1 MSQRVAERASA
12 LSGIYPSQLCL
23 VSSKLWLNLE
33 LWLRVEGGEVSG
45 WLPLMESL
53 RRGWPLP
60 LRRRHSCSQSAS
72 PPIICCAHTFPPP
85 WWSSILLR
93 TLEFVFFAEIL
104 EWLNKLRYKCPA
116 DFNSVYP
123 KNCKHTIPNGT
134 QGAAFEI
141 SVERLKFSSSIIKA
155 LTSTFSL
162 VLLRNFSVCPFVL
175 RK

>member
-1 MSQRVAERASA
+1 
-12 LSGIYPSQLCL
+12 
-23 VSSKLWLNLE
+23 
-33 LWLRVEGGEVSG
+33 
-45 WLPLMESL
+45 MESL

-123 KNCKHTIPNGT
+123 KNCSCKHTIPNGT

-162 VLLRNFSVCPFVL
+162 INLVLLRNFSVCPFVL
-175 RK
+175 RKQNDHANCQYPHTLSKLFSPALTIIINIHTTFVAKILRREYI